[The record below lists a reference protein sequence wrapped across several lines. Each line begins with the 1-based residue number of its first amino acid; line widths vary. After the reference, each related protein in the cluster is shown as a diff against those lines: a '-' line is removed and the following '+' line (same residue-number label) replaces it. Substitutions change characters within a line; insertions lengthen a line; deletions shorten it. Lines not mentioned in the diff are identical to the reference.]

1 MNSVKW
7 PCSLWVFIDHWI
19 GCLPSVQEVMG
30 LIPFGD
36 SDFFLSHA
44 RAMLISSL
52 ISFQNHN
59 TPLSSFMSV
68 FELKSN
74 LSQTLANPI
83 TKDKDNPELRVI
95 RCSWCKVSETCERV
109 AIGFGFISYWMKNG
123 VAFLTNQ
130 SWSIVCNAKL
140 ITLRQSFTSKN
151 LSIGKQS
158 LW

>member
-95 RCSWCKVSETCERV
+95 RCSWCRVPENLWASCNWFWFHFLLDEKWCRFLKKPIVEHSMWCKTDYLETV
-109 AIGFGFISYWMKNG
+109 IH
-123 VAFLTNQ
+123 
-130 SWSIVCNAKL
+130 
-140 ITLRQSFTSKN
+140 
-151 LSIGKQS
+151 
-158 LW
+158 